1 MTHHSSRHRF
11 DDDPKGKTAF
21 GRRRFT
27 VRELSS
33 TSISARDRAAVA
45 CHSLQNVRLAFTVT
59 GVTRLVATVWR
70 RARVVMTRGSV
81 RPDVRRD
88 SPEVFVC
95 KVHCL
100 GNLELYSYLFLAFIL
115 FFNET

>member
-1 MTHHSSRHRF
+1 M
-11 DDDPKGKTAF
+11 
-21 GRRRFT
+21 
-27 VRELSS
+27 
-33 TSISARDRAAVA
+33 
-45 CHSLQNVRLAFTVT
+45 QNVRLAFTVT

-95 KVHCL
+95 KVR
-100 GNLELYSYLFLAFIL
+100 YLFLEVMIVNVLCADVIMMKWTRKYSL
-115 FFNET
+115 R